1 MREEKGVNY
10 FVATNLFM
18 LSNIAS
24 EAAAAAADGRVGDAL
39 NKVYDGLGYLAK
51 AIVLAQA
58 SMEGI
63 QRVHEDAQRLVELLY
78 RDPTVTRSA
87 TEEPNI
93 AGD

>member
-1 MREEKGVNY
+1 
-10 FVATNLFM
+10 M

-39 NKVYDGLGYLAK
+39 NKLYDGLGYLAK

-58 SMEGI
+58 SMEGVE
-63 QRVHEDAQRLVELLY
+63 RVHEDAQKLVELLY
-78 RDPTVTRSA
+78 TDPTVARTAR
-87 TEEPNI
+87 EEPHI

>member
-1 MREEKGVNY
+1 MYEDKGVNY

-39 NKVYDGLGYLAK
+39 NKLYDGLGYLAK

-63 QRVHEDAQRLVELLY
+63 EKVHEDAQKLVELLY
-78 RDPTVTRSA
+78 RDPTVTRTA
-87 TEEPNI
+87 TEEPHI